1 MRKFLS
7 LIFVLSWLVTV
18 QTNAQSTGS
27 DKEFLFQE
35 TFANINGSEENLE
48 SIDASKLDN
57 NRGGGG
63 GLSMMSMQVT
73 TAS

>member
-1 MRKFLS
+1 MFA
-7 LIFVLSWLVTV
+7 LSWLVTV

-63 GLSMMSMQVT
+63 GGLSMMSMQVT